1 MRPAP
6 LVQRRRSAATPPLNA
21 LTAPAFDGY
30 KADVWALCV
39 TLWTLLTGQV
49 PFGASAS
56 NPMDLFAAI
65 EHDPLPPKPPCM
77 SDGAYAFFRAGLTKA
92 DGERPSMRGLLVRA
106 LRPLFSRRLRPSHP
120 PQTAEACVAQSKQLA
135 RAHPMEGPG
144 DFCVATIQKPKNG
157 VPEARKGV
165 GH

>member
-106 LRPLFSRRLRPSHP
+106 LRPLFSRRLRPSHL
-120 PQTAEACVAQSKQLA
+120 TANRRSMRGSVQAACQSASHGRPWRLLRCHHSKAQKWRS
-135 RAHPMEGPG
+135 
-144 DFCVATIQKPKNG
+144 
-157 VPEARKGV
+157 
-165 GH
+165 